1 MVFAALVGFHHRD
14 VEPNVL
20 GAAGERQTS
29 PGHDRS
35 DSRGLDFVVN
45 PLFLNGLVLNGGKMG
60 YQLVDFQDYYRL
72 LGSVAI

>member
-45 PLFLNGLVLNGGKMG
+45 PLFLNGLVLNGGNIWKNG
-60 YQLVDFQDYYRL
+60 VSISGFPRL

>member
-1 MVFAALVGFHHRD
+1 MALWLILTMVFAALVGFHHRD

-35 DSRGLDFVVN
+35 DSRGLDFVVS
-45 PLFLNGLVLNGGKMG
+45 PLFFEWIGTKWRKHMEKWGIN
-60 YQLVDFQDYYRL
+60 
-72 LGSVAI
+72 